1 MNRLDP
7 IIVILFLRSDIEPT
21 DVLKFKHL
29 GDKRETRSIGGQRR
43 LCDKSFKT
51 GGTYRRVAKRQWSTK

>member
-7 IIVILFLRSDIEPT
+7 IIVILFVRSDIEPT

-51 GGTYRRVAKRQWSTK
+51 